1 MTHHVRISIACRDDR
16 GLLAAVTGKL
26 FDLGAD
32 LGDASFALLGEEA
45 QLVCVCAL
53 PDHRDAESMRT
64 ALTALPALANGE
76 VTVKPFELGRAHD
89 ATGRATHVVRVRG
102 NDRPGLMARLAEAFG
117 ELGANV
123 VRMDAEQLERG
134 AGTDYLMRFE
144 VWIPE
149 SVEEACLANVANTAE
164 SMGMSHDAERV
175 APARP
180 A

>member
-1 MTHHVRISIACRDDR
+1 MTHHVRISISCRDDR
-16 GLLAAVTGKL
+16 GLLAAVAAKL
-26 FDLGAD
+26 FDLGGD

-45 QLVCVCAL
+45 SLVGVCAL
-53 PDHRDAESMRT
+53 PDHQSAETTRA
-64 ALTALPALANGE
+64 ALAALPALAKGE
-76 VTVKPFELGRAHD
+76 VTVKPFELGRAHA

-123 VRMDAEQLERG
+123 VRMDAEQLERA

-149 SVEEACLANVANTAE
+149 AAEEACLANVANTAE
-164 SMGMSHDAERV
+164 TMGMSYQGERV
-175 APARP
+175 ARE
-180 A
+180 